1 MTERILQVLKQYAF
15 IMVIALLCLLF
26 LAVGLMIGYSVI
38 GDGKNA
44 FSVLSL
50 DKWQEWLAKFSLK

>member
-15 IMVIALLCLLF
+15 IMVIGLLCLLF

>member
-15 IMVIALLCLLF
+15 ILVIALLCLLF

>member
-15 IMVIALLCLLF
+15 ILVIGLLCLLF